1 MHLAKGTFDVKVLP
15 VAPDA
20 GDSAGFGRLTLN
32 KVFHGDLDG
41 TSTGVML
48 GVQSAMKGSGGYV
61 ALEVFSGTLRGKR
74 GTFVLQHN
82 GTMQGGKFQLNVVVV
97 PDSGTGELAGIAG
110 TLEIIIAADGTHSY
124 EFLITQ
130 STPSE
135 GTQGKL

>member
-1 MHLAKGTFDVKVLP
+1 MHVAKGTFDVKVLP

-20 GDSAGFGRLTLN
+20 GDSAGIGRLTLS

-48 GVQSAMKGSGGYV
+48 GSQSAVKGSGGYV
-61 ALEVFSGTLRGKR
+61 ALEVFSGTLNGKR

-82 GTMQGGKFQLNVVVV
+82 GTMQGGKFKLNVVVV
-97 PDSGTGELAGIAG
+97 PDSGTGELTGIAG

-124 EFLITQ
+124 EFLIVT
-130 STPSE
+130 
-135 GTQGKL
+135 